1 MQNKLWIG
9 FLILS
14 ITFLLPG
21 LSLPVLTL
29 TATVD
34 KAEMM
39 NLAIN
44 SLFAPEDSNSLAAQ
58 LAKSMLQQI
67 HMQGTVQVF
76 DKTRS
81 ILGTMEDL
89 ISSGN
94 VFIGLLIGLFAVII
108 PLSKLLL
115 LAGAAL
121 LRHSERKH
129 RLRKTSALISKWSMS
144 DVFVM
149 AIMVSYL
156 AANAT
161 KSNADAVQLG
171 AELGPGFYF
180 FAAYCL
186 FSILSS
192 QLLEKQYKNAHQST

>member
-1 MQNKLWIG
+1 MHNKLWIG

-14 ITFLLPG
+14 IIFLIPG
-21 LSLPVLTL
+21 LNLPMLTL

-39 NLAIN
+39 DLAVN
-44 SLFAPEDSNSLAAQ
+44 SLFAPESSNSLAAQ

-67 HMQGTVQVF
+67 HIEGTVKIF

-94 VFIGLLIGLFAVII
+94 VFIGLLIGLFAVIV

-115 LAGAAL
+115 LASAAL
-121 LRHSERKH
+121 FRHPERKDL
-129 RLRKTSALISKWSMS
+129 LRKISALISKWSMS

-149 AIMVSYL
+149 AIIVGYL

-161 KSNADAVQLG
+161 KSGVDAVQMG

-180 FAAYCL
+180 FAGYCL

-192 QLLEKQYKNAHQST
+192 QLLEKQYKSSFQST